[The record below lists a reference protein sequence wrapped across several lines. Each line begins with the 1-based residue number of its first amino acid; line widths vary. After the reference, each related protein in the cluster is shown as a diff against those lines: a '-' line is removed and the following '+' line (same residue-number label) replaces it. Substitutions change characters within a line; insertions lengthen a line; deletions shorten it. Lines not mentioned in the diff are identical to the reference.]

1 MRTYHDIKG
10 DGGSD
15 ILGQVV
21 ALKERMADRL
31 SRVRHVVAVMSGKG
45 GVGKSTLTTGLASV
59 LAHRG
64 RRVGVLDADLN
75 GPTLARML
83 GVRGQSLR
91 LTPEGVLP
99 AVGAAGVRVMSM
111 DLFLP
116 DEATPV
122 TWDHPGGLA
131 ADTTV
136 WRGTMEATVLR
147 ELITDVAWGELDY
160 LFLDL
165 PPGSDRFAAVAGLL
179 PRLSGV
185 VVVTVPAL
193 VSQGVVRKAV
203 GAARRRGDPLLG
215 LVENMSGYVCPTCEG
230 LGPLFPGG
238 DAEKMAAALELP
250 LLARIPFDPRLAAGS
265 DAGLPLVLTDPD
277 TPAARALAELAAKL
291 EGDLLP

>member
-1 MRTYHDIKG
+1 MKTYHQIAG

-15 ILGQVV
+15 VLGQVG
-21 ALKERMADRL
+21 ALRDRMEARL
-31 SRVRHVVAVMSGKG
+31 NRVRCVVAVMSGKG
-45 GVGKSTLTTGLASV
+45 GVGKSTLTAGLASL
-59 LAHRG
+59 LAQGG
-64 RRVGVLDADLN
+64 RSVGVLDADLN
-75 GPTLARML
+75 GPTLGRML
-83 GVRGQSLR
+83 GVRGQSLH
-91 LTPEGVLP
+91 LGPDGLSP
-99 AVGAAGVRVMSM
+99 AVGAAGVRVVSM

-116 DEATPV
+116 DEGTPV

-147 ELITDVAWGELDY
+147 ELITDVDWGALDV

-185 VVVTVPAL
+185 LVVTVPAL
-193 VSQGVVRKAV
+193 VSQAVVRKAV

-215 LVENMSGYVCPTCEG
+215 VVENMSGYVCPACGTV
-230 LGPLFPGG
+230 GPLFPGG
-238 DAEKMAAALELP
+238 DVERMAASLGLP
-250 LLARIPFDPRLAAGS
+250 LLGRVPFDPRVAAGS

-277 TPAARALAELAAKL
+277 TPAARALAEVAAKL